1 MTEVFINPLSAN
13 RQSYAREDVE
23 RLVEEIVACFGYVRP
38 ALEHG
43 RIQIIYDDLI
53 EQRSLTQD
61 STSLLGD
68 LNLIKNRDLVRQ
80 WFLFV
85 KNRANR
91 NLSDPWSVAIYG
103 VSVETDGV
111 TGDVRKDAVVNDA
124 RWLSFGGTPL
134 NQRSELS
141 VLPTHLEVATAVN
154 NASDV
159 TSFRMWWPR
168 YERSP
173 KHKHEGYW
181 RAGGEWVSPMPL
193 DDDTAQ
199 EILLTSVVSGNDRF
213 AIYRSQY
220 FQFART
226 YSKSE
231 IFHGFSVDPGDVPGS
246 IIAQLRQH
254 RV

>member
-1 MTEVFINPLSAN
+1 MTEVFLNPLSVN
-13 RQSYAREDVE
+13 RQSYASEDVE
-23 RLVEEIVACFGYVRP
+23 ALVEEIVACFRYVRP

-53 EQRSLTQD
+53 EQRGLTQE

-85 KNRANR
+85 KNRAKR
-91 NLSDPWSVAIYG
+91 NLSDPWSVIIYG
-103 VSVETDGV
+103 VSVEIDGV
-111 TGDVRKDAVVNDA
+111 TGDVRKDAVAHDA

-141 VLPTHLEVATAVN
+141 VLPTHFQVATAVN

-159 TSFRMWWPR
+159 ASFRVWWPR

-173 KHKHEGYW
+173 KHKHEGYR

-199 EILLTSVVSGNDRF
+199 EVLLTSVASGDDRY
-213 AIYRSQY
+213 AIYQGQY
-220 FQFART
+220 FQFPRT
-226 YSKSE
+226 HSDVE
-231 IFHGFSVDPGDVPGS
+231 IFHGFAVDPGGVPGAVA
-246 IIAQLRQH
+246 AQLCER
-254 RV
+254 RI